1 MKHYLAK
8 SDGET
13 IVQHTCQLVAN
24 LDYLQSMYPTI
35 NVNWN
40 LLRLAC
46 LHHDLGKMNDKFQKK
61 CNKTDTR

>member
-13 IVQHTCQLVAN
+13 IVEHTCQLIAN
-24 LDYLQSMYPTI
+24 LNELHALYPAI
-35 NVNWN
+35 NVNWE

-46 LHHDLGKMNDKFQKK
+46 LHHDLGKNESKVSGKSA
-61 CNKTDTR
+61 